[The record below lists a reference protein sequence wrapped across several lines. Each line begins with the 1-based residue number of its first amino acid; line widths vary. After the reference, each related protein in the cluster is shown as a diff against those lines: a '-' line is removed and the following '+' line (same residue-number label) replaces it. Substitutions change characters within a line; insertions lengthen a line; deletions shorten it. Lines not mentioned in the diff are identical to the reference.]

1 MLHSLQSKKS
11 QVGFVKYSDS
21 SVVKTPEEEVK
32 AHPNVGNVWKR
43 NQNSATRFEQC
54 THPLQN
60 FLGVAKVL
68 HPNLAAYECVV
79 YRRHLLLGGP
89 SDKTEG
95 RQAVL
100 VSAMESTL
108 TRQLGPVA
116 RLLVRRAATAAHDET
131 DLLKR
136 LAVHLGSQEER
147 DLFLAN
153 SGKLTAARAALEAAQ
168 TRTLPLGVAPVNL
181 ALTADSSGSQ
191 ATVLATQAHRNNQTA
206 AAESLSAAFLEQA
219 RECVARRV
227 GPIAKIMV
235 RKAAAQA
242 SGRAAFIEALCAQCD
257 DAGDRA
263 ALARE
268 LRGL

>member
-1 MLHSLQSKKS
+1 MARNPANRYQTAEEFLQALALYAMAEPGLGGTISAGQPRTTAFQTLPETS
-11 QVGFVKYSDS
+11 AFSPSDDDTTIAW
-21 SVVKTPEEEVK
+21 V
-32 AHPNVGNVWKR
+32 
-43 NQNSATRFEQC
+43 NQDAD
-54 THPLQN
+54 
-60 FLGVAKVL
+60 A
-68 HPNLAAYECVV
+68 PNLSALPLSLPTPVPEHGTITGFDAA
-79 YRRHLLLGGP
+79 LL
-89 SDKTEG
+89 K
-95 RQAVL
+95 
-100 VSAMESTL
+100 AMESTL

-116 RLLVRRAATAAHDET
+116 RLLVRRAATAAHDEA

-168 TRTLPLGVAPVNL
+168 TRTLPLGVAPVKV

-191 ATVLATQAHRNNQTA
+191 ATVLATQAQRNNQTA
-206 AAESLSAAFLEQA
+206 AAESLGAAFLEQA